1 MAPADPALRPGTR
14 PEAYLAAERTSEAKH
29 ELWSGEVF
37 AMAGAS
43 YAHNKI
49 VTNLAREL
57 SSRLRDRPCDVLPS
71 DMKVFVPTKSGFVY
85 PDLSIV
91 CGEPRFHDDERD
103 VLLNPILVVEVLSET
118 TERFDRG
125 DKFAGYR
132 AIESIRQVLLVSQD
146 QRRVEVFTRAGP
158 RWILDDVT
166 GSDVAR
172 LEAVDC
178 DLPLDEVYLKV
189 LVEPSDPDRPRGA

>member
-14 PEAYLAAERTSEAKH
+14 PEVYLAAERASESKH

-49 VTNLAREL
+49 VTNLAGEL
-57 SSRLRDRPCDVLPS
+57 RGRLRDRPCDVLPS

-103 VLLNPILVVEVLSET
+103 VLLNPILIVEVLSDT

-189 LVEPSDPDRPRGA
+189 LAEPSDPDRPPGA

>member
-14 PEAYLAAERTSEAKH
+14 HEAYLAAERTSEAKH

-49 VTNLAREL
+49 VTNLVREL
-57 SSRLRDRPCDVLPS
+57 SGRLRDRPCDVLPS

-85 PDLSIV
+85 PDLSVV
-91 CGEPRFHDDERD
+91 CGDPRFHDDERD
-103 VLLNPILVVEVLSET
+103 VLLNPILIVEVLSDT

-132 AIESIRQVLLVSQD
+132 AIESIRQVLLVSQG

-166 GSDVAR
+166 GSEIAH

-189 LVEPSDPDRPRGA
+189 LPASSEPPPTPGS

>member
-14 PEAYLAAERTSEAKH
+14 PEAYLAAERASEAKH

-37 AMAGAS
+37 ATAGAS
-43 YAHNKI
+43 YAHNEI

-57 SSRLRDRPCDVLPS
+57 SERLRDRPCDVLPS

-85 PDLSIV
+85 PDLSVV
-91 CGEPRFHDDERD
+91 CGEPRFHDGERD
-103 VLLNPILVVEVLSET
+103 VLLNPILVVEVLSDT

-132 AIESIRQVLLVSQD
+132 AVESIRQVLLVSQD

-172 LEAVDC
+172 LEALGC
-178 DLPLDEVYLKV
+178 ELPLDEVYLKV
-189 LVEPSDPDRPRGA
+189 SAEPSPAAES

>member
-1 MAPADPALRPGTR
+1 MVPADPALRPGTTVA
-14 PEAYLAAERTSEAKH
+14 AYLAAERASEAKH

-49 VTNLAREL
+49 VTNLAGEL
-57 SSRLRDRPCDVLPS
+57 RARLRDRPCDVLPS

-85 PDLSIV
+85 PDLSVV
-91 CGEPRFHDDERD
+91 CGEPRFHDGERD

-166 GSDVAR
+166 GTEVAQ
-172 LEAVDC
+172 LEALGC
-178 DLPLDEVYLKV
+178 ELPLGEVYLKV
-189 LVEPSDPDRPRGA
+189 LAEPTPPTDA

>member
-1 MAPADPALRPGTR
+1 MVLERNRAMGPADPALRPGTR
-14 PEAYLAAERTSEAKH
+14 PEAYLAAERASEAKH

-43 YAHNKI
+43 FAHHQI

-57 SSRLRDRPCDVLPS
+57 SGRLRDRACDVLPS
-71 DMKVFVPTKSGFVY
+71 DMKVFVPTTSSFVY

-91 CGEPRFHDDERD
+91 CGEPRFRDGERD
-103 VLLNPILVVEVLSET
+103 VLLNPRLVVEVLSDS

-132 AIESIRQVLLVSQD
+132 AIESIRQVLLVSQG
-146 QRRVEVFTRAGP
+146 QRWCAGTR
-158 RWILDDVT
+158 
-166 GSDVAR
+166 S
-172 LEAVDC
+172 
-178 DLPLDEVYLKV
+178 
-189 LVEPSDPDRPRGA
+189 RGASSAAGSRRRRGR

>member
-1 MAPADPALRPGTR
+1 MAPADPALRPSTR

-57 SSRLRDRPCDVLPS
+57 SGRLRDRQCDVLPS

-85 PDLSIV
+85 PDVSVV
-91 CGEPRFHDDERD
+91 CGEPRFHDDQRD
-103 VLLNPILVVEVLSET
+103 VLLNPLLVVEVLSDT

-132 AIESIRQVLLVSQD
+132 GIESIRQVLLVSQD

-172 LEAVDC
+172 LEALDC

-189 LVEPSDPDRPRGA
+189 FAEPMPAAES

>member
-14 PEAYLAAERTSEAKH
+14 PEAYLAAERVSEAKH

-37 AMAGAS
+37 ATAGAS
-43 YAHNKI
+43 YAHNEI

-57 SSRLRDRPCDVLPS
+57 SERLRDRPCDVLPS

-85 PDLSIV
+85 PDLSVV
-91 CGEPRFHDDERD
+91 CGEPRFHDGERD
-103 VLLNPILVVEVLSET
+103 VLLNPILVVEVLSDT

-132 AIESIRQVLLVSQD
+132 AVESIRQVLLVSQD

-172 LEAVDC
+172 LEALGC
-178 DLPLDEVYLKV
+178 ELPLDEVYLKV
-189 LVEPSDPDRPRGA
+189 SAEPSPAAES

>member
-1 MAPADPALRPGTR
+1 MASADPALRPGPS
-14 PEAYLAAERTSEAKH
+14 PEAYLAAERTSETKH

-49 VTNLAREL
+49 VTNLAREF
-57 SSRLRDRPCDVLPS
+57 SARLRDRRCDVLPS

-91 CGEPRFHDDERD
+91 CGEPRFHGDERD
-103 VLLNPILVVEVLSET
+103 VLLNPILIVEVLSDT

-132 AIESIRQVLLVSQD
+132 AIESVRQVLLVSQD

-158 RWILDDVT
+158 RWMLDDFT
-166 GSDVAR
+166 GSDIAR
-172 LEAVDC
+172 LEAVAC

-189 LVEPSDPDRPRGA
+189 LPDSSEPPPTAP

>member
-14 PEAYLAAERTSEAKH
+14 PEAYLAAERVSEAKH

-37 AMAGAS
+37 ATAGAS
-43 YAHNKI
+43 YAHNEI

-57 SSRLRDRPCDVLPS
+57 SERLRDRPYDVLPS

-85 PDLSIV
+85 PDLSVV
-91 CGEPRFHDDERD
+91 CGEPRFHDGERD
-103 VLLNPILVVEVLSET
+103 VLLNPILVVEVLSDT

-132 AIESIRQVLLVSQD
+132 AVESIRQVLLVSQD

-172 LEAVDC
+172 LEALGC
-178 DLPLDEVYLKV
+178 ELPLDEVYLKV
-189 LVEPSDPDRPRGA
+189 SAEPSPAAES